1 MIIKC
6 IWSIDI
12 WMIVPIRREVV
23 KFQFITMGGTV
34 YGTTNFVA
42 WKSSAL

>member
-23 KFQFITMGGTV
+23 KFQFIKQLDKLEYVEQM
-34 YGTTNFVA
+34 NKNLA
-42 WKSSAL
+42 R